1 MKYELRDYQRDAALE
16 VLHRLRRGRRDWRE
30 SGDRSSFALAAIT
43 GSGKTV
49 IATAVIEALL
59 FGSSDLD
66 TDPDPRVAFLWI
78 TDDPALNRQTRGRMH
93 DASELLTPWALPEI
107 DEAFQDETL
116 TPRRVYFLN
125 TQKLSKTSRLAQSGT
140 NARAFSFWD
149 ILRNTIREGTTD
161 LVMVLD
167 EAHRG
172 MRRASDRQTIVR
184 RLIQGEPGSN
194 PPVPMVWGISATI
207 DRFSRAMGEI
217 TDRTGYP
224 NVAVDIERVRASGLV
239 KDEIGL
245 DQPDEKGTFSN
256 TLLREAVKATRSY
269 EERWAAYSTAEG
281 EPEVLP
287 VLVVQVPDKATDTK
301 LAEMVA
307 VIDEEWPGLGP
318 RAITH
323 VLGEHQTL
331 TLGARTVE
339 WIYPESIQTETDV
352 RVVLAKEA
360 ISTGWDCP
368 RAEVLY
374 SERQASDATHIA
386 QIIGRMVRQP
396 LAHRIATDDA
406 LNSVMCYL
414 PMFDR
419 KALTAIK
426 DELEGRGAD
435 NGQNTVGA
443 TVVRAPAIFER
454 NVHIDPA
461 AFDVVGSL
469 PSIPTPDRTASPL
482 RRAKALARLL
492 SDSEHGA
499 ALLADAGANLTTRL
513 NAKLDGLAAEHVSAV
528 EANVDDLLHA
538 TVTRSKVTMIGEDIG
553 GEPQVRVL
561 ATHARDVARD
571 TQRLIDSI
579 KEGVGKAWFA
589 HRLVVDP
596 GADRDAVRVRC
607 AALLRVDAVRAA
619 IDDAATAWVQ
629 EQLDRFRV
637 EIVNTTGATRDAY
650 TRVREQTSSP
660 EVVTVQLRTNERAA
674 TKDRD
679 GEDLPRYAG
688 HLFADADGR
697 FPVDLNDW
705 ERAVVE
711 AEIAR
716 PGFEA
721 WYRNPSSATPASLRI
736 AYRIDAGEWASVQ
749 PDFLIVSRRSDGTL
763 AASIVDPHGDHLADA
778 RAKLLALAAFA
789 EAQGHRLVRIESIV
803 RMGGGSL
810 RVLDLMVPAV
820 RDAVRA
826 FAGAK
831 VTDLYES
838 EVARPYA

>member
-1 MKYELRDYQRDAALE
+1 MRYELRDYQRDAGLD
-16 VLHRLRRGRRDWRE
+16 VLDRLRRGRRDWRE

-49 IATAVIEALL
+49 IATAAIEALL

-66 TDPDPRVAFLWI
+66 MDPDPRILFLWI
-78 TDDPALNRQTRGRMH
+78 TDDPALNRQTRGRMQ
-93 DASELLTPWALPEI
+93 DASELLTPWSLPEI

-116 TPRRVYFLN
+116 APGRVYFLN

-172 MRRASDRQTIVR
+172 MRRANDRQTIVR
-184 RLIQGEPGSN
+184 RLIQGEAGSN
-194 PPVPMVWGISATI
+194 PPMPIVWGISATI

-217 TDRTGYP
+217 TDRTRYRD
-224 NVAVDIERVRASGLV
+224 VAVDIERVRASGLV

-245 DQPDEKGTFSN
+245 DQPDEHGTFSN
-256 TLLREAVKATRSY
+256 TLLREAVKTTRSY
-269 EERWAAYSTAEG
+269 EERWAAYSSAEG

-287 VLVVQVPDKATDTK
+287 VLVVQVPDKATASK
-301 LAEMVA
+301 LAEMVG
-307 VIDEEWPGLGP
+307 VIEEEWPGLGP
-318 RAITH
+318 RAVAH
-323 VLGEHQTL
+323 VLGEHETL
-331 TLGARTVE
+331 VLGARHVE
-339 WIYPESIQTETDV
+339 WIFPESIQTETEV

-374 SERQASDATHIA
+374 SERPASDATHIA

-414 PMFDR
+414 PLFDR
-419 KALTAIK
+419 AALTAIK

-443 TVVRAPAIFER
+443 TVVRAPAVFER
-454 NVHIDPA
+454 NTHIDPA
-461 AFDVVGSL
+461 AFELVGSL

-482 RRAKALARLL
+482 RRAKSLGRLL
-492 SDSEHGA
+492 SDDEHGP
-499 ALLADAGANLTTRL
+499 ALLADAGADLTTRL
-513 NAKLDGLAAEHVSAV
+513 NAKLDGLAAEHAAAV
-528 EANVDDLLHA
+528 EANVVDLLHA
-538 TVTRSKVTMIGEDIG
+538 TVTRSKVTMIGDDIG
-553 GEPQVRVL
+553 GAPEVRVL

-589 HRLVVDP
+589 HRLEAEP
-596 GADRDAVRVRC
+596 SADRGAVRVRC
-607 AALLRVDAVRAA
+607 AALLRVDGVRAA

-629 EQLDRFRV
+629 GQLDRFRV
-637 EIVNTTGATRDAY
+637 EIANATGAARDAY

-679 GEDLPRYAG
+679 GEDLPRYTG

-697 FPVDLNDW
+697 FPFDATSW

-711 AEIAR
+711 TEVAR
-716 PGFEA
+716 PGFVA
-721 WYRNPSSATPASLRI
+721 WYRNPGSATPASLRI
-736 AYRIDAGEWASVQ
+736 AYQDGDSGWRSLQ
-749 PDFLIVSRRSDGTL
+749 PDFLLVSRRSDGTL
-763 AASIVDPHGDHLADA
+763 GASIIDPHGDHLADA
-778 RAKLLALAAFA
+778 LGKLLALAWFA
-789 EAQGHRLVRIESIV
+789 EHHGDRFVRIESIAKV
-803 RMGGGSL
+803 GESL
-810 RVLDLMVPAV
+810 RVLDLKEPNVRQAV
-820 RDAVRA
+820 RDYTDP
-826 FAGAK
+826 K
-831 VTDLYES
+831 VSALYVS
-838 EVARPYA
+838 DHAHPYA